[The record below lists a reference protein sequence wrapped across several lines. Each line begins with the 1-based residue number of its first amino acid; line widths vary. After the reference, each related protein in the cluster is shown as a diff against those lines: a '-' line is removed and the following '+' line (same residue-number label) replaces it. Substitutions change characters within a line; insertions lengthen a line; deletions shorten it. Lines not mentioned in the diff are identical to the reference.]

1 MNFKIEEFCTDLNIF
16 EIYRYFKDNNSI
28 LLDSSK
34 EDRDLSKYSFM
45 GLNPFLTFEAYG
57 RVSYINGERV
67 CDDDPFLVLENLIKE
82 YEFKCDIE
90 LPLISGTIGY
100 ISYDAGRIIEDIED
114 TSKEDFN
121 IPDMRF
127 KFYDNIIIFDL
138 INNKK
143 YITALGVKDDSNK
156 SIKNILDTIQK
167 NINMSKL
174 EESLIN
180 KDDIDKTK
188 KNKFHSNFSREEYIN
203 KIKRLK
209 EYIRSGDVYIANMTQ
224 RFLCESNEESI
235 KIYENLRNINK
246 APFSVFAN
254 YDDFQIISS
263 SPERFI
269 QIKDRKAHTRPI
281 KGTRPRGKDSKE
293 DLINREALIN
303 SEKDK
308 AELLMVVDLERNDF
322 SKVCKPYTVK
332 VSELFKLEEYAT
344 VFHLVS
350 TIEGELKDEISEVK
364 FIRECFP
371 GGSITGTPKI
381 RAMEIIEELEMLKR
395 NIYTGCI
402 GYFDFRG
409 NSDFNIAIRT
419 IIKKDNKAYFGVG
432 GGITYDSIEED
443 EYDETLDKAKALMK
457 VL

>member
-1 MNFKIEEFCTDLNIF
+1 MDFKIREYSTDLNIF
-16 EIYRYFKDNNSI
+16 EVYSTFKEEVNTVM
-28 LLDSSK
+28 LDSSK
-34 EDRDLSKYSFM
+34 EDENLSKYSFI
-45 GLNPFLTFEAYG
+45 GLNPFLTFESYG
-57 RVSYINGERV
+57 KNSYIGGKMV
-67 CDDDPFLVLENLIKE
+67 DGDPFLVLETLIDK
-82 YEFKCDIE
+82 YKFSYDLIDI
-90 LPLISGTIGY
+90 PLVSGAIGY
-100 ISYDAGRIIEDIED
+100 ISYDTGRIIEDIKNNSE
-114 TSKEDFN
+114 EDFK
-121 IPDMRF
+121 IPDIRF
-127 KFYDNIIIFDL
+127 NFYDNIIIFDL

-143 YITALGVKDDSNK
+143 YITGLGIKENSEK
-156 SIKNILDTIQK
+156 SIDGIIEKIKGCSKINSYDNITG
-167 NINMSKL
+167 NNNFS
-174 EESLIN
+174 
-180 KDDIDKTK
+180 
-188 KNKFHSNFSREEYIN
+188 SNFTKEEYIN
-203 KIKRLK
+203 KIKSLK
-209 EYIRSGDVYIANMTQ
+209 EYIRNGDVYIANMTQ
-224 RFLCESNEESI
+224 RFVCESNEDAI
-235 KIYENLRNINK
+235 GIYEKLREINK
-246 APFSVFAN
+246 APFSAYAN
-254 YDDFQIISS
+254 YQDFKIICS

-269 QIKDRKAHTRPI
+269 QINKRKAHTRPI
-281 KGTRPRGKDSKE
+281 KGTRPRGRSYEE
-293 DLINREALIN
+293 DEFNKEALLS

-322 SKVCKPYTVK
+322 SKVCKPHTVK
-332 VSELFKLEEYAT
+332 VTELFKLEEYAT

-443 EYDETLDKAKALMK
+443 EYYETLDKAKALMR

>member
-1 MNFKIEEFCTDLNIF
+1 M
-16 EIYRYFKDNNSI
+16 
-28 LLDSSK
+28 
-34 EDRDLSKYSFM
+34 
-45 GLNPFLTFEAYG
+45 
-57 RVSYINGERV
+57 
-67 CDDDPFLVLENLIKE
+67 
-82 YEFKCDIE
+82 
-90 LPLISGTIGY
+90 
-100 ISYDAGRIIEDIED
+100 
-114 TSKEDFN
+114 
-121 IPDMRF
+121 
-127 KFYDNIIIFDL
+127 
-138 INNKK
+138 NNKK
-143 YITALGVKDDSNK
+143 YITALGIKEDSTE
-156 SIKNILDTIQK
+156 SINII
-167 NINMSKL
+167 
-174 EESLIN
+174 
-180 KDDIDKTK
+180 IDKIYKFDKIYKSEDLYNEQVVDK
-188 KNKFHSNFSREEYIN
+188 KIDNKFYSNFSKEEYID
-203 KIKRLK
+203 KIKKLK

-224 RFLCESNEESI
+224 RFFCESNEDAI
-235 KIYENLRNINK
+235 NIYKNLREINK

-281 KGTRPRGKDSKE
+281 KGTRPRGKDKKE
-293 DLINREALIN
+293 DLLNKEALIN

-322 SKVCKPYTVK
+322 SKVCKPHTVK
-332 VSELFKLEEYAT
+332 VTELFKLEEYAT

-350 TIEGELKDEISEVK
+350 TIEGELKDQISEVK

-419 IIKKDNKAYFGVG
+419 IIKKENKAYFGVG

-443 EYDETLDKAKALMK
+443 EYEETLDKAKALMK

>member
-1 MNFKIEEFCTDLNIF
+1 
-16 EIYRYFKDNNSI
+16 
-28 LLDSSK
+28 
-34 EDRDLSKYSFM
+34 M
-45 GLNPFLTFEAYG
+45 GWGFF
-57 RVSYINGERV
+57 
-67 CDDDPFLVLENLIKE
+67 
-82 YEFKCDIE
+82 
-90 LPLISGTIGY
+90 
-100 ISYDAGRIIEDIED
+100 
-114 TSKEDFN
+114 
-121 IPDMRF
+121 
-127 KFYDNIIIFDL
+127 
-138 INNKK
+138 
-143 YITALGVKDDSNK
+143 
-156 SIKNILDTIQK
+156 
-167 NINMSKL
+167 
-174 EESLIN
+174 
-180 KDDIDKTK
+180 
-188 KNKFHSNFSREEYIN
+188 
-203 KIKRLK
+203 
-209 EYIRSGDVYIANMTQ
+209 
-224 RFLCESNEESI
+224 CESNEDAI
-235 KIYENLRNINK
+235 NIYKNLREINK

-281 KGTRPRGKDSKE
+281 KGTRPRGKDKKE
-293 DLINREALIN
+293 DLLNKEALIN

-322 SKVCKPYTVK
+322 SKVCKPHTVK
-332 VSELFKLEEYAT
+332 VTELFKLEEYAT

-350 TIEGELKDEISEVK
+350 TIEGELKDQISEVK

-419 IIKKDNKAYFGVG
+419 IIKKENKAYFGVG

-443 EYDETLDKAKALMK
+443 EYEETLDKAKALMK

>member
-1 MNFKIEEFCTDLNIF
+1 MKFKIEEFSTDLNVF
-16 EIYRYFKDNNSI
+16 EVYNCVKDNNSI

-34 EDRDLSKYSFM
+34 EDKDLSKYSFI
-45 GLNPFLTFEAYG
+45 GLNSFLTFEAYG
-57 RVSYINGERV
+57 ENSYVNGEKV
-67 CDDDPFLVLENLIKE
+67 KGDPFLVLEELIKK
-82 YEFKCDIE
+82 YSFKYDIE
-90 LPLISGTIGY
+90 LPLVGGTIGY
-100 ISYDAGRIIEDIED
+100 ISYDAGRIIEDIQD
-114 TSKEDFN
+114 FSKEDFK
-121 IPDMRF
+121 IPDIRF
-127 KFYDNIIIFDL
+127 KFYDNIIIFDHM
-138 INNKK
+138 NNKK
-143 YITALGVKDDSNK
+143 YITALGIKEDSTE
-156 SIKNILDTIQK
+156 SINII
-167 NINMSKL
+167 
-174 EESLIN
+174 
-180 KDDIDKTK
+180 IDKIYKFDKIYKSEDLYNEQVVDK
-188 KNKFHSNFSREEYIN
+188 KIDNKFYSNFSKEEYID
-203 KIKRLK
+203 KIKKLK

-224 RFLCESNEESI
+224 RFFCESNEDAI
-235 KIYENLRNINK
+235 NIYKNLREINK

-281 KGTRPRGKDSKE
+281 KGTRPRGKDKKE
-293 DLINREALIN
+293 DLLNKEALIN

-322 SKVCKPYTVK
+322 SKVCKPHTVK
-332 VSELFKLEEYAT
+332 VTELFKLEEYAT

-419 IIKKDNKAYFGVG
+419 IIKKENKAYFGVG

-443 EYDETLDKAKALMK
+443 EYEETLDKAKALMK

>member
-1 MNFKIEEFCTDLNIF
+1 MDFRIEEFYTDLSAF
-16 EIYRYFKDNNSI
+16 EIYNCFKDNNSI

-34 EDRDLSKYSFM
+34 EDEDLSKYSFM
-45 GLNPFLTFEAYG
+45 GLNPFLTFESYG
-57 RVSYINGERV
+57 SESHINGEQINGE
-67 CDDDPFLVLENLIKE
+67 PFLVLENLIKK
-82 YEFKCDIE
+82 YEFKYDIE
-90 LPLISGTIGY
+90 LPLVSGAIGY
-100 ISYDAGRIIEDIED
+100 ISYDTGRIIENIDDI
-114 TSKEDFN
+114 SGEDFK

-143 YITALGVKDDSNK
+143 YIAALGIKESSNK
-156 SIKNILDTIQK
+156 SIKSILEKIQNSIKMDDTEDELDSVNILGEIED
-167 NINMSKL
+167 
-174 EESLIN
+174 
-180 KDDIDKTK
+180 
-188 KNKFHSNFSREEYIN
+188 NKFYSNFSKEEYID
-203 KIKRLK
+203 KVKMLK

-224 RFLCESNEESI
+224 RFFCESNEEAI
-235 KIYENLRNINK
+235 NIYKKLRKINK

-281 KGTRPRGKDSKE
+281 KGTRPRGRNLEE
-293 DLINREALIN
+293 DLLNKEALIN
-303 SEKDK
+303 SEKDR

-322 SKVCKPYTVK
+322 SKVCKPHTVK
-332 VSELFKLEEYAT
+332 VTELFKLEEYAT

-350 TIEGELKDEISEVK
+350 TIEGELKDGVSEVK

-443 EYDETLDKAKALMK
+443 EYEETLDKAKALMK